1 MGDLRYSFVKLQVA
15 KRNSQPLMRVWQTI
29 RTPLI
34 GRHVHKRA
42 YAALVLFGCYEE
54 AGDSGRHRVQAGN
67 VVLHEAFEAHLDR
80 IPRFGTVVLNVP
92 LPAQYAFRSG
102 VGRVDDPDA
111 IVRLVEKGDSEAA
124 ALRLWSTEIR
134 EPEFKDWPDE
144 LATLL
149 ARDASV
155 NLSGWSEAKGI
166 SAWDLSRSFGKVFA
180 ISPCAFR
187 ARARTRQ
194 AWRAIRTAGTPLSA
208 IAAHLGFAD
217 QAHMT
222 RSVKNMTGDCPSAWR

>member
-1 MGDLRYSFVKLQVA
+1 
-15 KRNSQPLMRVWQTI
+15 MRVRQTI

-34 GRHVHKRA
+34 RWHIHKRA
-42 YAALVLFGCYEE
+42 YAALVLSGCYEE
-54 AGDSGRHRVQAGN
+54 AGDSGRHLVQAGN

-80 IPRFGTVVLNVP
+80 IPRLGATVVNVP

-102 VGRVDDPDA
+102 VATVDDPDE

-124 ALRLWSTEIR
+124 ALLLWSGEITD
-134 EPEFKDWPDE
+134 PEFQDWPDE
-144 LATLL
+144 LA
-149 ARDASV
+149 ASLTQ
-155 NLSGWSEAKGI
+155 NASLNFSRWSEAKGI
-166 SAWDLSRSFGKVFA
+166 SGWDVSRGFAKVFG

-194 AWRAIRTAGTPLSA
+194 AWRAIRTANTPLSA
-208 IAAHLGFAD
+208 IAAHFGFAD

-222 RSVKNMTGDCPSAWR
+222 RSVKTLTGKCPSAWRLACK

>member
-1 MGDLRYSFVKLQVA
+1 MVR
-15 KRNSQPLMRVWQTI
+15 QTI

-42 YAALVLFGCYEE
+42 YAALVLSGCYEE

-67 VVLHEAFEAHLDR
+67 VVLHEDFEAHLDR
-80 IPRFGTVVLNVP
+80 IPTIGAVVLNVP
-92 LPAQYAFRSG
+92 LPAQYTFRSG
-102 VGRVDDPDA
+102 VGGVDDPDR
-111 IVRLVEKGDSEAA
+111 IVRFVEKGDLEAA
-124 ALRLWSTEIR
+124 TLLLCSTEIK
-134 EPEFKDWPDE
+134 ESECQDWPDE
-144 LATLL
+144 LA
-149 ARDASV
+149 ASLTQNASL
-155 NLSGWSEAKGI
+155 NLSGWSEMNGI
-166 SAWDLSRSFGKVFA
+166 SAWDLSRSFAKVFG

-208 IAAHLGFAD
+208 IAAHCGFAD

-222 RSVKNMTGDCPSAWR
+222 RSVKAMTGHCPTAWRSACK

>member
-1 MGDLRYSFVKLQVA
+1 
-15 KRNSQPLMRVWQTI
+15 MRVRQTI

-34 GRHVHKRA
+34 RWHIHKRA
-42 YAALVLFGCYEE
+42 YAALVLSGCYEE
-54 AGDSGRHRVQAGN
+54 AGDSGRHLVQAGN

-80 IPRFGTVVLNVP
+80 IPRLGATVMNVP

-102 VGRVDDPDA
+102 VATVDDPDE

-124 ALRLWSTEIR
+124 ALLLWSGEITD
-134 EPEFKDWPDE
+134 PEFQDWPDE
-144 LATLL
+144 LA
-149 ARDASV
+149 ASLTQ
-155 NLSGWSEAKGI
+155 NASLNFSRWSEAKGI
-166 SAWDLSRSFGKVFA
+166 SGWDVSRGFAKVFG

-194 AWRAIRTAGTPLSA
+194 AWRAIRTANTPLSA
-208 IAAHLGFAD
+208 IAAHFGFAD

-222 RSVKNMTGDCPSAWR
+222 RSVKTLTGKCPSAWRLACK